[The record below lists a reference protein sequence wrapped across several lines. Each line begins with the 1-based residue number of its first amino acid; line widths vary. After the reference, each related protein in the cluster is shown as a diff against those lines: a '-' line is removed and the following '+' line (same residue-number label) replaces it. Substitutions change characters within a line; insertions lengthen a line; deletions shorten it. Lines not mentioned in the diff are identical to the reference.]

1 MTKNLLF
8 VARLIAACVLLCWQ
22 ALAMP
27 AIAQTSEVAALN
39 SLPPLQIAHQTGLKV
54 VIQVNQDSTI
64 PNGIAKQVLAAKNLL
79 DQYRAI
85 GMKPGQ
91 DFEIAIVFRGDGA
104 QFLLTDAAYDEK
116 VAQPHGQGNPNRRML
131 DALAQ
136 GGVKFYECGVA
147 MRLKGYVPKDI
158 RPDSRIVVSGI
169 GALVDFQKSGYIEVT
184 P

>member
-1 MTKNLLF
+1 MTKNLLCA
-8 VARLIAACVLLCWQ
+8 ARLIAACALLSWQ
-22 ALAMP
+22 ALATP
-27 AIAQTSEVAALN
+27 AFAQTPDGAAPN
-39 SLPPLQIAHQTGLKV
+39 SLPPLQIAHQSGLKV
-54 VIQVNQDSTI
+54 VVQVNEDSTI

-91 DFEIAIVFRGDGA
+91 DFEIAMVFRGDGA

-116 VAQPHGQGNPNRRML
+116 VAQPHGEGNPSQKLL

-147 MRLKGYVPKDI
+147 MRMKGYVPKDI
-158 RPDSRIVVSGI
+158 RPDGRMVVSGI
-169 GALVDFQKSGYIEVT
+169 GALVDFQKSGYVEVT

>member
-1 MTKNLLF
+1 MTKNLLSA
-8 VARLIAACVLLCWQ
+8 ARLIAACALLSWQ
-22 ALAMP
+22 ALATP
-27 AIAQTSEVAALN
+27 ALAQTPDGAALN
-39 SLPPLQIAHQTGLKV
+39 SLPPLQIVNQTGLKV

-91 DFEIAIVFRGDGA
+91 DFEIAMVFRGDGA

-116 VAQPHGQGNPNRRML
+116 VKQPHGQGNPNQKIL
-131 DALAQ
+131 DALDQ

-147 MRLKGYVPKDI
+147 MRMKGYVPKDI
-158 RPDSRIVVSGI
+158 RPDSRIVVSGM